1 MYMVFF
7 TDLISIFLLK
17 SLNILRN
24 YDEARKAYLNA
35 LKYDKE
41 NQNVL
46 RDLGQ
51 LQIQLRDYSGYADTR
66 RRMLI

>member
-1 MYMVFF
+1 MF
-7 TDLISIFLLK
+7 TVSSTEETSKLILSLISH
-17 SLNILRN
+17 RN

-46 RDLGQ
+46 RDLG
-51 LQIQLRDYSGYADTR
+51 
-66 RRMLI
+66 

>member
-1 MYMVFF
+1 MVFF
-7 TDLISIFLLK
+7 TDKTSKESIAFHSYLSKSIYLK
-17 SLNILRN
+17 LTYYRN
-24 YDEARKAYLNA
+24 WDEARKAYLNA

-51 LQIQLRDYSGYADTR
+51 L
-66 RRMLI
+66 

>member
-1 MYMVFF
+1 MF
-7 TDLISIFLLK
+7 TVSSTEETSKFTLSFISY
-17 SLNILRN
+17 RN

-46 RDLGQ
+46 RDLG
-51 LQIQLRDYSGYADTR
+51 
-66 RRMLI
+66 